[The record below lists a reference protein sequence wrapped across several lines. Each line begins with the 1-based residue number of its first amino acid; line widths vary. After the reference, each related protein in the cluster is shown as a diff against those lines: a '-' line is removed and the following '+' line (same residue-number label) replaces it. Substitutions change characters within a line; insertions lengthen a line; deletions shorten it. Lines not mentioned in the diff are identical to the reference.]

1 MIRPYGEPRRRLT
14 AAASVEAN
22 TAAPGLRTSSAATTP
37 GIRYTPLRIAASGG
51 KKSSGAASTPK
62 TRVQAQKTTPKAT
75 PRTAGTTMSTG
86 RPRTPAGNPARG
98 AGGSGDGRAGPPA
111 PAFSRHPAPTDR
123 WHRTTDGR
131 PDRPLLPPD
140 SLRRH
145 DPDQVRG
152 SAVSRTLSAEALPCR
167 FLLLCLRA

>member
-62 TRVQAQKTTPKAT
+62 TRFQAQKTTPKAT
-75 PRTAGTTMSTG
+75 PRTAVTTISTVRQ
-86 RPRTPAGNPARG
+86 RPPAGTG
-98 AGGSGDGRAGPPA
+98 
-111 PAFSRHPAPTDR
+111 
-123 WHRTTDGR
+123 TDGSVAS
-131 PDRPLLPPD
+131 DGG
-140 SLRRH
+140 RR
-145 DPDQVRG
+145 
-152 SAVSRTLSAEALPCR
+152 A
-167 FLLLCLRA
+167 